1 MRSSLR
7 TSRAV
12 TRSSSIPLLV
22 SFPAYAPEILC
33 YPAPV
38 ATKSVVVNRSPVLT
52 LWASI
57 VAERLGY
64 ARSTALTLGKAVA
77 GLNAQSKGRRLGI
90 YEEGASAAPGR
101 KPRKPSKPASG
112 TVLLLGRAVPV
123 VKTPKG
129 RLAAANNRV
138 ESPDSVR
145 RYLEQKFG
153 AALPEVEAAMRA
165 LAKAYPPQQL
175 ESIGFSLYEE
185 FRPEVPRGVKGWGA
199 KGRLDLDRLRELIRS
214 ARDDQDDNT

>member
-1 MRSSLR
+1 VP
-7 TSRAV
+7 TRA
-12 TRSSSIPLLV
+12 I
-22 SFPAYAPEILC
+22 
-33 YPAPV
+33 
-38 ATKSVVVNRSPVLT
+38 VVNRSPVLT

-64 ARSTALTLGKAVA
+64 ARPTALTLGKSVA

-90 YEEGASAAPGR
+90 YEEGPSKAPGR
-101 KPRKPSKPASG
+101 KPRKPSKPVSG
-112 TVLLLGRAVPV
+112 TVLILGRAVPV
-123 VKTPKG
+123 VETPEG
-129 RLAAANNRV
+129 LLAVANNRV

-145 RYLEQKFG
+145 RYLEEKFG

-199 KGRLDLDRLRELIRS
+199 KGRLDLNRLRELARS
-214 ARDDQDDNT
+214 TRDHKA